1 MNLIKGVIKYIQE
14 GRWFEAVIL
23 TLMVTGVFYFLYWWN
38 TGRWESKGKC
48 SSCRGVG
55 TVVRRSGRIETCPH
69 CRGTGK
75 PERPN

>member
-23 TLMVTGVFYFLYWWN
+23 LLMIGGAFYFLYWWN

-48 SSCRGVG
+48 SSCKGLG
-55 TVVRRSGRIETCPH
+55 TVGNGRKTCPN
-69 CRGTGK
+69 CWGTGK
-75 PERPN
+75 PDKPH